1 MVRKEIWCHV
11 LAYNLL
17 RGTMA
22 ESAKRHDILRRQLSL
37 KGTMQAVESFT
48 PAMMSVD
55 GSETLYNAFLATVSA
70 HRVGNRPG
78 RVEPRYKKSR
88 PAWTTYMTIPRS
100 QSFRRLASQA
110 VCR

>member
-1 MVRKEIWCHV
+1 M

-17 RGTMA
+17 RGTMV
-22 ESAKRHDILRRQLSL
+22 ESAKRHDIQPRQLSV

-55 GSETLYNAFLATVSA
+55 GGETLYNAFLVTVSS

-78 RVEPRYKKSR
+78 RVEPRFKKSR

-100 QSFRRLASQA
+100 KSFRRLSYQFRN
-110 VCR
+110 VTCCPT